1 MTTGNTSFALSVLQ
15 ENPYSRIANGGVQA
29 ALTTIG
35 TQLGTYRSQAT
46 AYQAAQALRMLIEDI
61 LRAQSLQVDET
72 ALPAAG
78 VCEGLITDG
87 TAQTAMGTIRTY
99 LTSFGTAGVP
109 PTGALK
115 SKHGFELLANLIVQS
130 I

>member
-1 MTTGNTSFALSVLQ
+1 MTTGSTSYALSVLQ
-15 ENPYSRIANGGVQA
+15 EREFSKVANGSVQA
-29 ALTTIG
+29 ALTTIA

-46 AYQAAQALRMLIEDI
+46 AYMAAQALRVLIED
-61 LRAQSLQVDET
+61 LLLAQSLQVDET
-72 ALPAAG
+72 TLPAAG
-78 VCEGLITDG
+78 VCEGLIAEG
-87 TAQTAMGTIRTY
+87 AAQTAMSTIRTY

-115 SKHGFELLANLIVQS
+115 SRHGFELLANLIVQS